1 MLFVLQNGT
10 GPYSDWIPVATSLM
24 DKEELVLG
32 APRELRPQ
40 AGPDYIIISW
50 LPPADETNIVRGYQV
65 GRPSFS
71 SSVLIG
77 KPLDVQIGWGNNVPD
92 VSMERVGAN
101 VLQHKI
107 TGLRPSRE
115 YVVSLRAF
123 NKQGSGFPIYETVK

>member
-1 MLFVLQNGT
+1 MQNGT

-24 DKEELVLG
+24 DKEEALLG

-40 AGPDYIIISW
+40 AGPDYILISW
-50 LPPADETNIVRGYQV
+50 LPPADESILVRGY
-65 GRPSFS
+65 
-71 SSVLIG
+71 
-77 KPLDVQIGWGNNVPD
+77 QIGWGNNVPD
-92 VSMERVGAN
+92 VSMERVGPN